1 MMTSL
6 SPGLRRAL
14 AVALLLVPL
23 LVSAA
28 LVIVPLRSADQQAA
42 RLEQLEAHIAQLEQ
56 RLVTREQVLAE
67 LRQLER
73 LTEVDPRLIQA
84 ETAAVAGAA
93 LAGNLDGFLKA
104 AGGLLETT
112 QVLEPVLD
120 PPVQRIGV
128 RLRGAIDLEGL
139 RSFLH
144 TIESAEPVLTVERLT
159 VRSEDLAA
167 TSGLVLTEIIV
178 VGYTRA
184 GMDAEKDG
192 EPAAAQAAN
201 AS

>member
-1 MMTSL
+1 MMASL
-6 SPGLRRAL
+6 SPGLRRSLAL
-14 AVALLLVPL
+14 ALLLVPL

-28 LVIVPLRSADQQAA
+28 LVIVPLRLAEQQAT

-73 LTEVDPRLIQA
+73 LTGVDPRLIQA

-93 LAGNLDGFLKA
+93 LAGDLDGFLTA

-112 QVLEPVLD
+112 EVLEPVLD
-120 PPVQRIGV
+120 PPIQRIGV

-144 TIESAEPVLTVERLT
+144 MIESAEPVLTVERLT

-178 VGYTRA
+178 IGYTRA
-184 GMDAEKDG
+184 GMDAERDG
-192 EPAAAQAAN
+192 APAAAQPAD